1 MRKKGY
7 KGRCEKRTLS
17 KCPGVCRTYD
27 SIQSAYADLLQ
38 ANEDIKEFRCNVL
51 LENLSI
57 GDYMTD
63 FVCIKTDDSVVVR
76 ECVQRNHL
84 MKPMTVKLLDASLEY
99 WRQQGITDWRI
110 ITNEK

>member
-63 FVCIKTDDSVVVR
+63 FVCIKTDNSVVVR

>member
-17 KCPGVCRTYD
+17 KCPGVCRIYD
-27 SIQSAYADLLQ
+27 PIQSAYADLLQ
-38 ANEDIKEFRCNVL
+38 ADEDIKEFRCNVI
-51 LENLSI
+51 LENLPI

-63 FVCIKTDDSVVVR
+63 FVCVKTDDSVVVR

-110 ITNEK
+110 ITNEE